1 MKHRE
6 TSTKLSLNLSIS
18 FTNHENT
25 IQKTYLLAY
34 AKNNIANQE
43 ELFPNEKP
51 RVRKNSLLSRHKNK
65 YLQLTMKPKLR
76 AAAGLVLAA
85 LLLSVSTHL
94 RAQDCLSGLPESIK
108 STIEQDNWKIV
119 QPGDIPM
126 DDWKLWK
133 NTHQGQCPGV
143 AAGNFFPKADSSF
156 IVALI
161 QGNQKNPLEQVLLVT
176 LKKGQPTTAIV
187 ISPIAVT
194 TPATVWK
201 LPPGHYL
208 GVDGTKASISR
219 DSFVFEQVASSAKQF
234 YYQGSN
240 LKSFIISN

>member
-1 MKHRE
+1 MK
-6 TSTKLSLNLSIS
+6 NL
-18 FTNHENT
+18 
-25 IQKTYLLAY
+25 AA
-34 AKNNIANQE
+34 AK
-43 ELFPNEKP
+43 F
-51 RVRKNSLLSRHKNK
+51 LLSQHKNK

-76 AAAGLVLAA
+76 AAAGMVFAA
-85 LLLSVSTHL
+85 LLLSICTHL

-143 AAGNFFPKADSSF
+143 AVGNFFPKTDSSF

-161 QGNQKNPLEQVLLVT
+161 QGDDPKTLLQKVMLVT
-176 LKKGQPTTAIV
+176 TKKGQTITEIV
-187 ISPIAVT
+187 VNPIQT
-194 TPATVWK
+194 KTPSVVWK
-201 LPPGHYL
+201 LPAGHYA
-208 GVDGTKASISR
+208 GVDGTRASISR
-219 DSFVFEQVASSAKQF
+219 DSFVVERVSGSATQF

-240 LKSFIISN
+240 LKSFSISF